1 MKNFKI
7 KAILTLLVIVL
18 AGLYYYVTLPAI
30 NIHASGFWGFLI
42 GLVVLVL
49 VLYLGTEIYNGLAVS
64 DNISNLTHIIG
75 GLCGS
80 VIGYSLN
87 RNRKL

>member
-1 MKNFKI
+1 M
-7 KAILTLLVIVL
+7 TGLLHAL
-18 AGLYYYVTLPAI
+18 FSGNTGLLG
-30 NIHASGFWGFLI
+30 ASGIVFACIMMASFTAFRQGEIPLTF
-42 GLVVLVL
+42 VLVL